1 VQKLHEQESLA
12 HAYISARQ
20 QCVIIE
26 P

>member
-1 VQKLHEQESLA
+1 VQKLHEQQSLA

-20 QCVIIE
+20 QCVIID